1 MTPRVGE
8 AGSQEIGHLLPFFI
22 GEAGVLA
29 VRLRVLEVDFL
40 VGDVEVSAD
49 DDRFFLME
57 GQEVVLKVVFPLHAV
72 RQAGQFALRIGGV
85 AGDEEVVVKLEG
97 NQTPFVIVFVLIH
110 AVTDGQGL
118 DAGEDGRAAVALAVG
133 VVPILFVARKVDVDL
148 AFLEFRF
155 LQAEQVGVEVVKC
168 I

>member
-1 MTPRVGE
+1 M
-8 AGSQEIGHLLPFFI
+8 
-22 GEAGVLA
+22 
-29 VRLRVLEVDFL
+29 
-40 VGDVEVSAD
+40 
-49 DDRFFLME
+49 
-57 GQEVVLKVVFPLHAV
+57 
-72 RQAGQFALRIGGV
+72 
-85 AGDEEVVVKLEG
+85 
-97 NQTPFVIVFVLIH
+97 FVLIH